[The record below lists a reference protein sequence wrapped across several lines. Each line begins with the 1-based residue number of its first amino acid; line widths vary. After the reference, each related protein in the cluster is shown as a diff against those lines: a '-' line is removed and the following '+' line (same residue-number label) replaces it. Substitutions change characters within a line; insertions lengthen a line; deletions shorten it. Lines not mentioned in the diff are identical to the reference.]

1 MPNSIFMFVLQSW
14 TKKNIIK
21 CSKWLKKTLLS
32 HPDFISFLCGTERT
46 LRDVRMTY
54 LCYQPTQLWPTWW
67 PTHSNYRNHG
77 TSSVT
82 QYQRCGSSSYLS
94 ITTSAQTTTKG
105 WAMNIKNEWHQHDAQ
120 ILLDN
125 GNLILIFLL
134 FFFLLAPSI
143 IVPRGNDPS
152 NVAQTCLYE
161 ACLWSPGHRYSWS
174 LLPDSSTT
182 TNLFCRWYYPGS
194 I

>member
-82 QYQRCGSSSYLS
+82 QCQRCGSSSYLS
-94 ITTSAQTTTKG
+94 ITSCAQTTTAA
-105 WAMNIKNEWHQHDAQ
+105 AMNINNEWHQHDAQ

-125 GNLILIFLL
+125 ENLTFIFFVLL
-134 FFFLLAPSI
+134 SSCPEYFCTQRKWSKQCC
-143 IVPRGNDPS
+143 S
-152 NVAQTCLYE
+152 NLP
-161 ACLWSPGHRYSWS
+161 CLWSQ
-174 LLPDSSTT
+174 LPDTVT
-182 TNLFCRWYYPGS
+182 PAVIPPW
-194 I
+194 